1 MKGELDLGDQR
12 MFSRE
17 RELGKGRNAEKQ
29 YMKIPTGKEIQLN
42 Q

>member
-17 RELGKGRNAEKQ
+17 RELGKGRNAEKTV
-29 YMKIPTGKEIQLN
+29 YENSYWERNTT
-42 Q
+42 